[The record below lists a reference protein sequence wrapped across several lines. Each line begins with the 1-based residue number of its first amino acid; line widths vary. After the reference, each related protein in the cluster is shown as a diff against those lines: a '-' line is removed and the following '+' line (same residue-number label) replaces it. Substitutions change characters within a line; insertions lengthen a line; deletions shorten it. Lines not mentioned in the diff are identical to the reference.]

1 MRYATFSILFF
12 CDFSYYIHKKVNFL
26 LFAEYGWTDPYCAGF
41 QGAGEFVGLRRA
53 VDSGSNKNLML
64 IQLSGGLFTGHISV
78 LKESSG
84 TKAGNSGLGMNSFT
98 FFIDDNLSYKR
109 SNQSLFMPLRS
120 FPGFILENIF
130 DTGP

>member
-53 VDSGSNKNLML
+53 VDPGSNKNLML
-64 IQLSGGLFTGHISV
+64 IQLSGGLFTGHISDI
-78 LKESSG
+78 KGKQRHKSWKFRPWHE
-84 TKAGNSGLGMNSFT
+84 
-98 FFIDDNLSYKR
+98 
-109 SNQSLFMPLRS
+109 
-120 FPGFILENIF
+120 
-130 DTGP
+130 